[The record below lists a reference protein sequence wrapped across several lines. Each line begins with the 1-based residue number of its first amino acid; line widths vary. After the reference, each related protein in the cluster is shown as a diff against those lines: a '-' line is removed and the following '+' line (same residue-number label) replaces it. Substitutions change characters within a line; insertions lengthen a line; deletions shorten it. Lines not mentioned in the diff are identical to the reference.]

1 MGRLPRDGRGARCA
15 DRVWNQNSDLLGSLG
30 VRSRRGT
37 LTRDRVEDH
46 RTGREWR
53 SHVHHRDDRGRG
65 AAVWRGRRPVR
76 LRRRRGGSFAGVLAG
91 GPLALLLAHA
101 AEHRQGTGNGHA
113 AGVRAFPRDL
123 QVMCACRD
131 TISEA
136 MIPKQTARITLHA
149 NIPYLVAAGNHE
161 TPRLRTTTAAL
172 EYSNLVNAYSA
183 HGFEI
188 DYHPIEVGD
197 TTVGVT
203 LVPHG
208 AVATAGAVTPERD
221 ADINILVTHGLVP
234 NLEARQHEMGEANLP
249 SGMLEGAFDYI
260 ALGHYHGFHE
270 HKPNSYYSGATERV
284 SFGEVESVPGF
295 AIVDFDGGGVS
306 VEHVPIEARPMIDLP
321 FIRAREMDAEGLTQE
336 IRKSVEGA
344 DLDGAVVRLRAYDV
358 KRGVASGVDRDL
370 IRDLQ
375 RRCLNFSLEIHAEE
389 RPEAGDGGPAS
400 AVFGPLEEEFAA
412 FVKAR
417 RESGE

>member
-1 MGRLPRDGRGARCA
+1 MDAILERE
-15 DRVWNQNSDLLGSLG
+15 VDLVIHSGDVFDS
-30 VRSRRGT
+30 VRPAT
-37 LTRDRVEDH
+37 
-46 RTGREWR
+46 
-53 SHVHHRDDRGRG
+53 HVIIGF
-65 AAVWRGRRPVR
+65 
-76 LRRRRGGSFAGVLAG
+76 L
-91 GPLALLLAHA
+91 
-101 AEHRQGTGNGHA
+101 
-113 AGVRAFPRDL
+113 
-123 QVMCACRD
+123 
-131 TISEA
+131 
-136 MIPKQTARITLHA
+136 KQTARITA
-149 NIPYLVAAGNHE
+149 RADIPYLVIAGNHE

-172 EYSNLVNAYSA
+172 EYANLVNAYSA

-188 DYHPIEVGD
+188 DYEQIEVGD
-197 TTVGVT
+197 ALVGVT

-208 AVATAGAVTPERD
+208 AVGTTGAVTPERD

-260 ALGHYHGFHE
+260 ALGHYHEFHE
-270 HKPNSYYSGATERV
+270 HKANSFYAGATERF

-295 AIVDFDGGGVS
+295 AIVEFDGGGGVS
-306 VEHVPIEARPMIDLP
+306 VEHVPVEARPMMDLP
-321 FIRAREMDAEGLTQE
+321 FIRAREMDAADLTEE
-336 IRKSVEGA
+336 IRKRSANA

-358 KRGVASGVDRDL
+358 RRGVASGIDREL

-389 RPEAGDGGPAS
+389 RPEMGNGDPAS

-417 RESGE
+417 KESGELEKDFADEFLEKGRGYLARAASEEPGDVA

>member
-1 MGRLPRDGRGARCA
+1 VDVQEAYGRAVDAILERD
-15 DRVWNQNSDLLGSLG
+15 VDLVIHSGDVFDS
-30 VRSRRGT
+30 VRPAT
-37 LTRDRVEDH
+37 
-46 RTGREWR
+46 
-53 SHVHHRDDRGRG
+53 HVIIGF
-65 AAVWRGRRPVR
+65 
-76 LRRRRGGSFAGVLAG
+76 L
-91 GPLALLLAHA
+91 
-101 AEHRQGTGNGHA
+101 
-113 AGVRAFPRDL
+113 
-123 QVMCACRD
+123 
-131 TISEA
+131 
-136 MIPKQTARITLHA
+136 KQTARITA
-149 NIPYLVAAGNHE
+149 RADIPYLVIAGNHE

-172 EYSNLVNAYSA
+172 EYANLVNAYSA
-183 HGFEI
+183 HGFEL
-188 DYHPIEVGD
+188 DYEPIEVGD
-197 TTVGVT
+197 TLVGVT

-208 AVATAGAVTPERD
+208 AVGATGAVTPERD

-270 HKPNSYYSGATERV
+270 HKPNSYYSGATERF

-295 AIVDFDGGGVS
+295 AIVEFGGGVS
-306 VEHVPIEARPMIDLP
+306 VEHVPVEARPMIDLP
-321 FIRAREMDAEGLTQE
+321 FIRAREMDAAELTEE
-336 IRKSVEGA
+336 IRGRVEAA

-417 RESGE
+417 KESGELEKGFAEEFLEKGRSYLARAASEEPGGIG